1 MDAEDERDRSVLLG
15 RAIEAA
21 KANRARI
28 DGSIA
33 SIEQLIAKH
42 EIVYWVWPNT
52 TPGRGG
58 YELMAIKGAGLV
70 RGIVARGETHCASAT
85 GILCDNYEQ
94 VVTIQRALRARKER
108 LSIIAR
114 RDGDGSGFAA

>member
-1 MDAEDERDRSVLLG
+1 MDAENERERSVLLG

-33 SIEQLIAKH
+33 PIEQLIAKY
-42 EIVYWVWPNT
+42 EVVYLVWPNT

-70 RGIVARGETHCASAT
+70 RGIVAKGQTHCAGVT
-85 GILCDNYEQ
+85 GILCDSYEHAAAIRQ
-94 VVTIQRALRARKER
+94 ALGARKER
-108 LSIIAR
+108 LSIVAGR
-114 RDGDGSGFAA
+114 NAGGPDFAA